1 MEKKLLFDYLVKLQV
16 ELASI
21 DTFCNDLPN
30 NDRKEAIYIAL
41 QNIEDIIRNIEQNI
55 IYKKEVF

>member
-1 MEKKLLFDYLVKLQV
+1 MKQILFDYLVELQV

-30 NDRKEAIYIAL
+30 NDNKEAIYIAL
-41 QNIEDIIRNIEQNI
+41 KNIENIIRDIEQDI

>member
-1 MEKKLLFDYLVKLQV
+1 MKKKLLFDYLVELQV

-30 NDRKEAIYIAL
+30 NDRKEAIYSTTKYRRY
-41 QNIEDIIRNIEQNI
+41 NS
-55 IYKKEVF
+55 